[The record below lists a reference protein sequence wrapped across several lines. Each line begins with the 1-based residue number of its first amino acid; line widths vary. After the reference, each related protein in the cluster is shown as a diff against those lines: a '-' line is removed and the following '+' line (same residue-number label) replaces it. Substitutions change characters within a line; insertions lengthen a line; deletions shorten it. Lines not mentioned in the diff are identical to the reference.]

1 MRLARTRGRR
11 RGRGALGACCVAALA
26 TVVAACGAVGSGAP
40 SSSSTVGTTPSS
52 GGTATYATLPG
63 FAASYIF
70 PFMTSEFFT
79 ATNSDN
85 LQYLLYRPLYW
96 FGDGTQPTLNPQLS
110 LAYPPKYSGRTVT
123 ITLKPYL
130 WSNGQPVTADNV
142 IFWFNMEK
150 AEESSPGGA
159 DEYGGYV
166 PNTFPD
172 NITDWH
178 ATGPRTLVMTL
189 KGNYSPP
196 WFTANELSQVTP
208 MPSAWDVTASGTRG
222 GCEHSV
228 SGCQAVYNYL
238 TSSAVGPANPSKW
251 GSSPIWSIVDGP
263 WQVTSA
269 TSAGQVTMR
278 YNFKYSGPQAAHH
291 IDTFVLEPFASEQ
304 AEFNTLQDPGN
315 NPVDVGY
322 LPTVDAPVPAA
333 GSQVGSNPDSLT
345 GYKLTVVY
353 PWALS
358 YFPYNFNNPTVG
370 PIFKQPY
377 FRQAFQDLVDQ
388 EGVVSGP
395 MHDYGKVTIGPVAD
409 YPVTQYLSPS
419 LESHG
424 DPNTLNP
431 GAAKKLL
438 TENGWSVN
446 TSGNGLTTCTHAGT
460 GPGECGAGVKAGT
473 QLSFKMVYAT
483 GVDWMDSQVKELQ
496 SNASLIGIRINTTP
510 ESASTVATTAATG
523 APSSWE
529 LAEWG
534 SWTYSPDFLPTGEEL
549 FMDSPFGGFYNNA
562 TNNADIEKTLTAKT
576 TSAFDQA
583 MYNWEDYLAKQ
594 LPVVWTPNV
603 ATLVESQDDLV
614 IGEQSPTLTINPEDW
629 YYLK

>member
-1 MRLARTRGRR
+1 MRLARTRGSR
-11 RGRGALGACCVAALA
+11 RGRGALGACCVAAVA
-26 TVVAACGAVGSGAP
+26 TVVAACGAVGSGAS

-123 ITLKPYL
+123 IKLKPYV
-130 WSNGQPVTADNV
+130 WSNGQPVTAENV

-150 AEESSPGGA
+150 AEESSPGGE

-166 PNTFPD
+166 PGTFPD
-172 NITDWH
+172 NITGWH
-178 ATGPRTLVMTL
+178 ATGERTLVMTL
-189 KGNYSPP
+189 KGNFSPP

-222 GCEHSV
+222 GCEQSV

-238 TSSAVGPANPSKW
+238 TSNAVGPANLSKW
-251 GSSPIWSIVDGP
+251 GNSPIWSIVDGP

-269 TSAGQVTMR
+269 TSAGEVTMR
-278 YNFKYSGPQAAHH
+278 YNFKYSGPQAQHH
-291 IDTFVLEPFASEQ
+291 IDTFALEPFASEQ
-304 AEFNTLQDPGN
+304 AEFNTLQDPGD

-358 YFPYNFNNPTVG
+358 YFPYNFNSPTVG
-370 PIFKQPY
+370 PIFKQLY

-395 MHDYGKVTIGPVAD
+395 MHNYGKVTTGPVAD
-409 YPVTQYLSPS
+409 YPVTPYLSPTI
-419 LESHG
+419 EAKG
-424 DPNTLNP
+424 DQNTLNP
-431 GAAKKLL
+431 AAAKKLL
-438 TENGWSVN
+438 SKNGWSVN
-446 TSGNGLTTCTHAGT
+446 TSGGLTTCTHPGS
-460 GPGECGAGVKAGT
+460 GSGECGPGIKGGT
-473 QLSFKMVYAT
+473 QLVFNMLYAT
-483 GVDWMDSQVKELQ
+483 GVDWMDSQVKELE
-496 SNASLIGIRINTTP
+496 SNASLVGIRINTIP
-510 ESASTVATTAATG
+510 ETANTVAITAATG
-523 APSSWE
+523 KPASWD

-549 FMDSPFGGFYNNA
+549 FMDSPFGGFYNNPQ
-562 TNNADIEKTLTAKT
+562 NNADIEKTLTAKS

-583 MYNWEDYLAKQ
+583 MYAWEDFLAKQ

-614 IGEQSPTLTINPEDW
+614 IGAQSPTLTINPEDW